1 MATKDNLIV
10 KGDLI
15 KLAEDGLFDVIVH
28 GCNCF
33 NVMGSGIAKTIKD
46 RYPGAYKMDCGTIKG
61 DSSKLG
67 TYTVYNT
74 EKFTIIN
81 AYTQYNIRKN
91 SDVFDY
97 DAFQK
102 ILDQLDQTYSNDIK
116 IGFPLIGCGLAGGN
130 KERILSMINDFAK
143 NRKVTVVEFLQ

>member
-46 RYPGAYKMDCGTIKG
+46 RYPGAYKMDCDTIKG

-74 EKFTIIN
+74 GKFTIIN

-91 SDVFDY
+91 SDVFEY